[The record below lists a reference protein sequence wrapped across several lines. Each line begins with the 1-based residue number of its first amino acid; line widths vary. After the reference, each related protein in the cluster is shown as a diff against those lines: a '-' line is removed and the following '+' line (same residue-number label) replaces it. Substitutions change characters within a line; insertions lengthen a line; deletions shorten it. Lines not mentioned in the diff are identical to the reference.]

1 MNSLT
6 RPYSASSMEDTEVLK
21 LNSAL
26 QRYCL
31 SLTRSPWEADD
42 LVQDAWLKALA
53 PIRAG
58 HANPEALLLR
68 TARNAWL
75 DRMRRQAVLLR
86 KLPLLAQQQDLEA
99 QQDAPSDAGLMEEA
113 AFRTLARELSP
124 LQRSVFLLRDVLD
137 YSASETAELLG
148 TSEGAAKAALHR
160 ARRALLSLRAE
171 PQGEPPA
178 PADEAREQPLRGL
191 PERMADAYRH
201 GRVAELVRLIRQDAG
216 AAVPARGDSYA
227 PRMAA

>member
-21 LNSAL
+21 LHSAL

-86 KLPLLAQQQDLEA
+86 KLPLLAQQQDMEA

-124 LQRSVFLLRDVLD
+124 LQHVGGR
-137 YSASETAELLG
+137 
-148 TSEGAAKAALHR
+148 SEGGAPPRAPRPPLPAGRAAGR
-160 ARRALLSLRAE
+160 TPRSRRRS
-171 PQGEPPA
+171 
-178 PADEAREQPLRGL
+178 
-191 PERMADAYRH
+191 
-201 GRVAELVRLIRQDAG
+201 AG
-216 AAVPARGDSYA
+216 AAAPGPAGA
-227 PRMAA
+227 HG

>member
-21 LNSAL
+21 LQSAL
-26 QRYCL
+26 KRYCL

-86 KLPLLAQQQDLEA
+86 KLPLLAQQQDMEA
-99 QQDAPSDAGLMEEA
+99 QQEAPSDAGLMEEA

-124 LQRSVFLLRDVLD
+124 LQRAVFLLRDVLD
-137 YSASETAELLG
+137 YSAAETAELLG

-160 ARRALLSLRAE
+160 ARRALLSLQAE

-178 PADEAREQPLRGL
+178 PADTTREQPLRGL

-216 AAVPARGDSYA
+216 AAVPARGGNFA